1 MKTKKSRERNRRLR
15 RSIWWWRGREKEK
28 AATAAAVDT
37 QTEKRKEGFG
47 IFSSRLLLPFASK
60 KGRVRPTHKFP
71 EKPRRRRKK
80 DIVFVISATR
90 EEGEVRYVPCQ
101 KERLFCH
108 FSFLLLPFTR

>member
-15 RSIWWWRGREKEK
+15 RSIWWWRGRGKEK
-28 AATAAAVDT
+28 AAAAVDT